1 MTAAR
6 AAVILMLMLLTARA
20 AEPPPPERIDAAM
33 SAGDY
38 RAARPLAE
46 QWLAELERQPDKK
59 LETARVRHVLGSICD
74 RLGDHAEAQRLLE
87 EAASSYEAASASLKE
102 KSACADEAGRA
113 ALAAGNFAAAEQW
126 LTKAISGRTAE
137 MAAHSRC
144 ALAEVM
150 LRSGRADEAR
160 QKWERALQDAGGDA
174 AVKCFARRGLGL
186 HAHTTGAWETAA
198 GHFRAAREAAAALGP
213 DAPAMQAALDGQI
226 GQSLLRAGRAK
237 EAAPLLES
245 AAAWF
250 DAHGTS
256 PDERAAAWNNL
267 AALWLEHGES
277 AQAAER
283 LARLLEAKEAAAFA
297 DSPQAITLWLN
308 LAAARQRENDIAA
321 WEALRKAED
330 LAAKHLPDVHPL
342 RIQVALTAATLA
354 ADTGDPLTAKSF
366 LTAAVK
372 AAEASRL
379 ALEWMAQAASWP
391 DESRLLEFHAT
402 LDPISPLAALA
413 AGNTDA
419 LATAVLKSQ
428 GAVPEILLSRRR
440 WEARAGAEAVQ
451 AWRRDPARNPGPVR
465 SGQPDIATLRRALP
479 GDAVFVNFV
488 RFRPYQGRG
497 VWDSGGRYG
506 ALIISAGKPVR
517 WVDLGTATP
526 IENRIRRLIA
536 AARDAVAAGAESAG
550 RTSIAWQLSSLH
562 EMLWAP
568 LGLSP
573 ESASRIL
580 LRADALLHFVP
591 WAVLTNDAG
600 HSLCETFPDM
610 EAVVFPRPLLNLRP
624 GRRWHLLA
632 AGEPPGA
639 DLPDFKE
646 PLPDLISASLL
657 ESLREMPALP
667 GVAAETAAIRAAARD
682 AIRVESF
689 QANETAFNPGP
700 VPAGVTGRGIIHF
713 AGHGFV
719 CEQDHR
725 HGRAWLRAGL
735 VMNDCAAGL
744 RDLAAGKP
752 RPPSSDGLLFSTD
765 AAVLPLDGVEAVFLS
780 GCQTG
785 LGHWQSGGQLTG
797 LRHAFLIAGA
807 GTVASTLWDLDDAA
821 APELVRAIY
830 AELAAG
836 SPPASAV
843 WRAQRKWLQSSE
855 AQKLTPGM
863 RAAMAGAW
871 IAESAG
877 WRR

>member
-6 AAVILMLMLLTARA
+6 AAGWLMFLLLPARA
-20 AEPPPPERIDAAM
+20 AEPPLPERIDAAM

-46 QWLAELERQPDKK
+46 ALLAELERQPDKK
-59 LETARVRHVLGSICD
+59 LETARVRHVLGSIRD
-74 RLGDHAEAQRLLE
+74 RLGDHREALQILD
-87 EAASSYEAASASLKE
+87 EAASGYQRAGASAAE
-102 KSACADEAGRA
+102 RAACEDEAGRA
-113 ALAAGNFAAAEQW
+113 ALAAGEYKAAEQW
-126 LTKAISGRTAE
+126 LTRA
-137 MAAHSRC
+137 MASREGVMASHSRST
-144 ALAEVM
+144 LAEAL

-160 QKWERALQDAGGDA
+160 QAWELALQEAGGDA
-174 AVKCFARRGLGL
+174 APRCFALRGLGL
-186 HAHTTGAWETAA
+186 HAHTTGAWENAV
-198 GHFRAAREAAAALGP
+198 GHFRAAREAAAALGA
-213 DAPAMQAALDGQI
+213 DAPAMLAALDGQI

-245 AAAWF
+245 AAEWF
-250 DAHGTS
+250 DAHAGS

-277 AQAAER
+277 AKAVAR
-283 LARLLEAKEAAAFA
+283 LVRLLETKEAAAFA
-297 DSPQAITLWLN
+297 GSPRAITLWLN

-321 WEALRKAED
+321 GEALRKAED

-402 LDPISPLAALA
+402 LDPVSPLAALA

-517 WVDLGTATP
+517 WVDLGAAAP
-526 IENRIRRLIA
+526 MENRIRRLIA

-568 LGLSP
+568 LGLAP
-573 ESASRIL
+573 ESSRRVL

-591 WAVLTNDAG
+591 WAVLTNAAG
-600 HSLCETFPDM
+600 VPLCATFPDI
-610 EAVVFPRPLLNLRP
+610 EKVVFPRPLAAVP
-624 GRRWHLLA
+624 PARRWHILA
-632 AGEPPGA
+632 AGDPPGPG
-639 DLPDFKE
+639 LTGFRE

-657 ESLREMPALP
+657 DSLREMPALP
-667 GVAAETAAIRAAARD
+667 GVAAETAAIRAAAGESVT
-682 AIRVESF
+682 VEILPG
-689 QANETAFNPGP
+689 NEAAFMPGP
-700 VPAGVTGRGIIHF
+700 GPSSAATGRGIVHF

-719 CEQDHR
+719 CEEDGA
-725 HGRAWLRAGL
+725 HGRALLRAGL
-735 VMNDCAAGL
+735 VMNDCADGL

-752 RPPSSDGLLFSTD
+752 RPAAADGLLFSTD
-765 AAVLPLDGVEAVFLS
+765 AAALPLEGVEAVFLS

-807 GTVASTLWDLDDAA
+807 GTVASTLWDLNDAA

-830 AELAAG
+830 TELAAG
-836 SPPASAV
+836 TPPAAAV
-843 WRAQRKWLQSSE
+843 WRAQRKWLQSAA
-855 AQKLTPGM
+855 AQKLSPGM
-863 RAAMAGAW
+863 RAALAGAW
-871 IAESAG
+871 VAESAG
-877 WRR
+877 WR